1 MRLATGPNL
10 KYTPVYPPFLPTL
23 LICCCILFF
32 FYHLV
37 PSFTTATDDIATLL
51 VDNLNLRP
59 SGSNA
64 CTKEIGTAQCCSLF
78 LEATPCLDECRK
90 LHIHDTST
98 LGEQGP
104 IFRCVGC
111 GYRMCT
117 AHTPIVPFHE
127 NETCAEYDKRIETE
141 KEEEEAA
148 SVALLKEKAQKC
160 PGCGSQIEK
169 TTGCDRMTCKCGFE
183 FCYVCRAPYAGP
195 QGIRALGNSAH
206 REDCQYH
213 TARLLAHEETVFE
226 L

>member
-90 LHIHDTST
+90 LHVDRET
-98 LGEQGP
+98 LSLTLAYDNCASQ
-104 IFRCVGC
+104 CL
-111 GYRMCT
+111 
-117 AHTPIVPFHE
+117 
-127 NETCAEYDKRIETE
+127 AEYH
-141 KEEEEAA
+141 
-148 SVALLKEKAQKC
+148 SSC
-160 PGCGSQIEK
+160 PSSI
-169 TTGCDRMTCKCGFE
+169 
-183 FCYVCRAPYAGP
+183 
-195 QGIRALGNSAH
+195 
-206 REDCQYH
+206 
-213 TARLLAHEETVFE
+213 AR
-226 L
+226 